1 MSYGVAPTMQH
12 MYGGMMMHPM
22 MMMPPPMMQQ
32 PPPMRSAVATNPI
45 PQMED
50 LQLLDQEL
58 NMTRRTTRPF
68 VPTTTGTEF
77 GQLERQRN
85 ILEEPLPT
93 LPLPKSDVLTTI
105 DQLPAPKRMP
115 LSPKPQPNAASEGAT
130 KPKPEVRIAD
140 QIAIRSIVL
149 GQNLS
154 KSKGGSKDGDVL
166 EEMAS
171 RKAPPTPPPSVVGEE

>member
-1 MSYGVAPTMQH
+1 
-12 MYGGMMMHPM
+12 
-22 MMMPPPMMQQ
+22 MMQQ
-32 PPPMRSAVATNPI
+32 PPPMRSAIATNPI

-77 GQLERQRN
+77 GQLEKQRN

-93 LPLPKSDVLTTI
+93 LPLLKNDVLTSI

-115 LSPKPQPNAASEGAT
+115 LPPKPQSNAASEGAT

-154 KSKGGSKDGDVL
+154 KSKGGGKDGDML
-166 EEMAS
+166 GEERAS
-171 RKAPPTPPPSVVGEE
+171 RKAPPTPPPSVVGE